1 MLEVC
6 IIGFGFSAIP
16 LVRELART
24 QTEFQII
31 SAESGSVWDRL
42 SESGRLDFSL
52 VSSFQTSFY
61 SFDLVRDYEKDYY
74 PTAKQFYEMHERWR
88 SVYEEKIIRDFV
100 TKIEN
105 FKDYSL
111 ISTRSGKTYE
121 AKHVVLATGFDRL
134 MNTFLSNFD
143 NHVSNKTFV
152 FDTMGDSANLL
163 IAKLIP
169 NNNKIILRTNGFTAL
184 DQEVQV
190 LGKPFTLDQLESPN
204 FRYVSS
210 ELYDRLMMSP
220 VYPRTVNPAVS
231 YNQFPLIRRDF
242 SWVDS
247 KSSPPN
253 GLIAIKYW
261 PIDQYYYHFN
271 DDLENYISKG
281 YLLNDI
287 AMWLHTG
294 KVILVPSDT
303 PINFDKKTITYA
315 GIERSFHQYV
325 KGDAEQPRLPTILI
339 NGETPFEYLY
349 RDTFMGVIPQRLNNI
364 YFLGYTRPFTG
375 GLANITEMQSL
386 FIHKLITQPQFHQKI
401 HQNLSKRITAYNQH
415 YYGAAKPRKHDHT
428 VPFGFYTEDIARLIG
443 IHYQPNE
450 CRSVRDLLFYY
461 AFPNNAFKY
470 RLKGEYAVDGV
481 DELIQKVNDKHDHY
495 AQVFVQALSI
505 RNMNSDE
512 AAEWDHSARR
522 FSFNDMRH
530 KEGYRAFL
538 DTYLKA
544 YRQVENISVDDTVVD
559 EEWNF
564 MVKEACQ
571 VRDKVAPNIEEKTH
585 YSKDE
590 DVNKG
595 IRLILSILDSDI
607 SSLPDSNG
615 SRGSGNL
622 KEGDR
627 LCKFEAQSIEFIRRL
642 LQPKNYELLFIREST
657 VSPGSHRHG
666 ETA

>member
-6 IIGFGFSAIP
+6 VIGFGFSAIP
-16 LVRELART
+16 LVRELDRT
-24 QTEFQII
+24 QTEFEII

-52 VSSFQTSFY
+52 VSSYQTSFY
-61 SFDLVRDYEKDYY
+61 SFDQAKDYEKDYY
-74 PTAKQFYEMHERWR
+74 PTARQFYEMHKRWR

-111 ISTRSGKTYE
+111 ISTRSGQTYK
-121 AKHVVLATGFDRL
+121 AKHVVIATGFGRL
-134 MNTFLSNFD
+134 MNTFLSDFD
-143 NHVSNKTFV
+143 YNVSNKTFV
-152 FDTMGDSANLL
+152 FGTMGDSANLL

-169 NNNKIILRTNGFTAL
+169 SNNKIILRTNGFTAL

-190 LGKPFTLDQLESPN
+190 LRTPFTLDQLESPN
-204 FRYVSS
+204 FRYVSD
-210 ELYDRLMMSP
+210 ELYDGLMMSP
-220 VYPRTVNPAVS
+220 VYPRTENPAVS
-231 YNQFPLIRRDF
+231 YNQFPLVRRDF

-247 KSSPPN
+247 KTSPPN

-261 PIDQYYYHFN
+261 PIDQYCYHFN
-271 DDLENYISKG
+271 DDLENYIAQG

-294 KVILVPSDT
+294 KVILVPPNT
-303 PINFDKKTITYA
+303 PIDFEKKTITYA
-315 GIERSFHQYV
+315 GIERPFHQYV

-339 NGETPFEYLY
+339 DGETPFEYLY
-349 RDTFMGVIPQRLNNI
+349 RDNFMGVIPQRLNNI

-386 FIHKLITQPQFHQKI
+386 FIHKLVTQPQFHHKI
-401 HQNLSKRITAYNQH
+401 HQNLSERIAAYNQH

-470 RLKGEYAVDGV
+470 RLKGEYAIDGV
-481 DELIQKVNDKHDHY
+481 DKLIEKVNDKHDHY
-495 AQVFVQALSI
+495 AQVFAQALSI
-505 RNMNSDE
+505 RNMNSDQ

-538 DTYLKA
+538 DSYLHA
-544 YRQVENISVDDTVVD
+544 YRQVKNISVDDTVVD
-559 EEWNF
+559 EEWNL

-571 VRDKVAPNIEEKTH
+571 VRDRVAPKIEKKTH
-585 YSKDE
+585 YAKDE
-590 DVNKG
+590 DVNKA
-595 IRLILSILDSDI
+595 IQLILSILDSDI
-607 SSLPDSNG
+607 SSLSDSNG
-615 SRGSGNL
+615 SSGSGDL

-627 LCKFEAQSIEFIRRL
+627 LCEFEAQSIEFIRGL
-642 LQPKNYELLFIREST
+642 VQPKDYELPFI
-657 VSPGSHRHG
+657 
-666 ETA
+666 